1 MALKYVV
8 KKRVFGFDETKTEKY
23 VAQPLLAGT
32 VTFADLCDQ
41 VTKVGMAPRGV
52 VKMVLDGLL
61 DALEMNLV
69 NGLSVRLGEFGSF
82 RTSFGCKSQMAAED
96 VKADTLRNRKIIFT
110 PGEQLKRMVKT
121 VSIQKFEVK
130 STQISNEPG
139 DNPSGEGDG
148 EAPDPMG

>member
-8 KKRVFGFDETKTEKY
+8 KKTTFGFDETKTEKY
-23 VAQPLLAGT
+23 VARPLLAGT
-32 VTFADLCDQ
+32 VTFANLCDQ

-61 DALEMNLV
+61 DVLEMNLE

-82 RTSFGCKSQMAAED
+82 RTSFGCKSQAVADD
-96 VKADTLRNRKIIFT
+96 VKADALRKRKIIFT

-130 STQISNEPG
+130 STQINGAG
-139 DNPSGEGDG
+139 DNPSGGGNG